1 MSTGRA
7 HTKEMGKEVSTAM
20 DLEKYGHLKE
30 YIGAGEFDLKKLLRM
45 VDAIL
50 EEVESYYNMR
60 LNPELCL
67 NIRDQAVRIRSTL
80 SSRLAAIEDLHTI
93 LCDLGVDV
101 PKENAFFKTDNK
113 QKQQTEDF
121 DQEAGKENCSKRS

>member
-1 MSTGRA
+1 MD
-7 HTKEMGKEVSTAM
+7 M
-20 DLEKYGHLKE
+20 DLEKYRHLKE
-30 YIGAGEFDLKKLLRM
+30 YIGAGEFELKMILRM

-80 SSRLAAIEDLHTI
+80 ASRLAALEDLINI
-93 LCDLGVDV
+93 LSDLGVVDV
-101 PKENAFFKTDNK
+101 QNGKVSLKAITSNNEKEKLLT
-113 QKQQTEDF
+113 
-121 DQEAGKENCSKRS
+121 KE